1 MSEFHKAYDGEIDFF
16 TMIAILWEGKWF
28 IFGFAALAALI
39 GLGYLQVTQPKF
51 KVSAS
56 YTLNIYPVF
65 SQPTCDYNMKPNM
78 NCMERSAN
86 QRLLSLLGGDW
97 DKDKKSSTLF
107 FSTSTSSDGSEYEAQ
122 VERANTLLTNEI
134 YLDATRELA
143 FIQTEMSDALLNTER
158 VATNYLNAKRTIEAI
173 DRGQSAITLRSLS
186 VVRSSPKAPIILA
199 LATTFGGLIGVFFFV
214 VRNTIKMR
222 KQLLAKG

>member
-1 MSEFHKAYDGEIDFF
+1 MSEFHKAYDDEIDFF

-28 IFGFAALAALI
+28 ILGFAALAALI

-65 SQPTCDYNMKPNM
+65 SQQTCDYDM
-78 NCMERSAN
+78 NCMERGAN
-86 QRLLSLLGGDW
+86 QRLLSLLGGSW

-107 FSTSTSSDGSEYEAQ
+107 FSTSTSSDTSEYEAQ

-134 YLDATRELA
+134 YLDAARELA

-158 VATNYLNAKRTIEAI
+158 VATNYLNAKRTIETI
-173 DRGQSAITLRSLS
+173 DRGQSAITLRSFS
-186 VVRSSPKAPIILA
+186 VVKSSPKAPIILA

-222 KQLLAKG
+222 RQLLAK